1 VPPGPLPAGATLEV
15 VVSGD
20 IQLGN
25 QGGAITLLDGAG
37 LKVSGVSY
45 TTAPAKQEGWTIV
58 F

>member
-1 VPPGPLPAGATLEV
+1 MN
-15 VVSGD
+15 GD
-20 IQLGN
+20 VRLGN

-45 TTAPAKQEGWTIV
+45 TTAQARQEGWTIV